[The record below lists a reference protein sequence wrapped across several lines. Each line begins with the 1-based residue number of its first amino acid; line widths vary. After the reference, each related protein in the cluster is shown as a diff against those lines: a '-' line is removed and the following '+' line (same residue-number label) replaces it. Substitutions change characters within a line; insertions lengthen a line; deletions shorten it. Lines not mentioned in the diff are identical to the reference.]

1 MTETDIMHMHED
13 LEILKKD
20 VAEIKAALLNEEGE
34 LSGWVKERLELY
46 VKEPRDRFI
55 SQEYIEK
62 EFL

>member
-1 MTETDIMHMHED
+1 MTETDIMQMHED

-34 LSGWVKERLELY
+34 LSDWAKERVELY
-46 VKEPRDRFI
+46 TKEPRNEFI
-55 SQEYIEK
+55 SQEDIET

>member
-1 MTETDIMHMHED
+1 MTETDIMHLHED

-34 LSGWVKERLELY
+34 LSGWTKERVELY
-46 VKEPRDRFI
+46 TKEPRKKFI
-55 SQEYIEK
+55 SQEDIEK